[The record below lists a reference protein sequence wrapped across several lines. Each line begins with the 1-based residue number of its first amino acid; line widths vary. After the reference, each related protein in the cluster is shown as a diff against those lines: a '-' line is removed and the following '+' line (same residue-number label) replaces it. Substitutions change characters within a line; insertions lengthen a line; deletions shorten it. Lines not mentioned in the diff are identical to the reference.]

1 FTVPGHTA
9 PYAALFIDKWRSFL
23 IIHALFAITNPM
35 VETMNMVFIN
45 TLVDMLQYVDAEFDM
60 LVDCIERGIIPDLE
74 GLAQF
79 RCHLEANFT
88 PDPDRASELRAIGRP
103 SAQSG
108 WCGQVWPRLRKIA
121 AIASGSFA
129 TSVPQARWFLGPD
142 AVIHS
147 QGYGAS
153 EGWLGFPYDPL
164 NLNQFKVTREEVIEF
179 LDVTKDES
187 TALTQAWEVV
197 VGKRYEII
205 MTTGNG
211 LWRYRLGDVVEVCG
225 FDPCDGTP
233 IVGFVERRGGAMRFY
248 QFMTTEKEITD
259 TVTSVAPSTIGR
271 IIAFTVV
278 LDARKPPATYG
289 FLVELAGDLGPSLL
303 VGALLWPKPE
313 LASQKILDV
322 LIESNPNIQVSMNS
336 GKLRKPTIRI
346 VEPGTF
352 REFRQ
357 WKLEK
362 VTGNLGQIKVPV
374 VLNDA
379 ESVEWICKNVVD
391 EF

>member
-1 FTVPGHTA
+1 
-9 PYAALFIDKWRSFL
+9 
-23 IIHALFAITNPM
+23 
-35 VETMNMVFIN
+35 MNMIFLN
-45 TLVDMLQYVDAEFDM
+45 TFVDMLQYIDEEFDM
-60 LVDCIERGIIPDLE
+60 LVGCIERGIIPDLE

-79 RCHLEANFT
+79 RCHLEVNFT

-103 SAQSG
+103 SARLG
-108 WCGQVWPRLRKIA
+108 WCGRVWPQLRKIA

-129 TSVPQARWFLGPD
+129 TSVPQARWFLGPNVD
-142 AVIHS
+142 IHS
-147 QGYGAS
+147 QSYGAS
-153 EGWLGFPYDPL
+153 EGLVGLPYEPL
-164 NLNQFKVTREEVIEF
+164 DLNQFKVLNKEVIEF

-187 TALTQAWEVV
+187 SALTQAWEVV

-205 MTTGNG
+205 MTTENG
-211 LWRYRLGDVVEVCG
+211 LWRYRLGDVVQVCG
-225 FDPCDGTP
+225 FDPRNGTP
-233 IVGFVERRGGAMRFY
+233 IISFVERRGAAMRFSE
-248 QFMTTEKEITD
+248 FMTTEKEITD
-259 TVTSVAPSTIGR
+259 AMASAAPGTIGG
-271 IIAFTVV
+271 V
-278 LDARKPPATYG
+278 LEFAVAIDARKPPATYG
-289 FLVELAGDLGPSLL
+289 FLVELSGDLGPE
-303 VGALLWPKPE
+303 PD
-313 LASQKILDV
+313 LASQKILDA
-322 LIESNPNIQVSMNS
+322 LIESNPRIQLSMDK

-379 ESVEWICKNVVD
+379 ESVEWISKKVVD